1 MRRAG
6 RHVQRERITILLFQ
20 PRMHIGV
27 SAACKAACG
36 AVLPC
41 RAVGGYAAGGRHP
54 YGEPPG
60 GGSGSVAAGPT
71 RAARLA
77 PYVADHEG
85 VTSPLTRHVAEAERH
100 TLVKAA
106 GGRAW

>member
-1 MRRAG
+1 MEGAALRGDRSGEAVRG
-6 RHVQRERITILLFQ
+6 RTPHDLW
-20 PRMHIGV
+20 
-27 SAACKAACG
+27 
-36 AVLPC
+36 
-41 RAVGGYAAGGRHP
+41 
-54 YGEPPG
+54 
-60 GGSGSVAAGPT
+60 AAGPT

-85 VTSPLTRHVAEAERH
+85 VTSPLTRLVAEAERH

>member
-20 PRMHIGV
+20 PRMHSGV

-36 AVLPC
+36 ASLPC
-41 RAVGGYAAGGRHP
+41 RARAGM
-54 YGEPPG
+54 PPG
-60 GGSGSVAAGPT
+60 GGSGSMAAGPT
-71 RAARLA
+71 RAVRFALYA
-77 PYVADHEG
+77 ADHEG
-85 VTSPLTRHVAEAERH
+85 VASPLTRLVAEAERH